1 MLETIGICVAILAAG
16 IYFIGANVTTD
27 KKDEE

>member
-1 MLETIGICVAILAAG
+1 MLETIGICVVILAAE
-16 IYFIGANVTTD
+16 IYFIGVNVTTD

>member
-1 MLETIGICVAILAAG
+1 MLETIGICVVILAAG
-16 IYFIGANVTTD
+16 IYFIGVNVATD